1 MKRHLQKWC
10 GVIVAVSIIVVM
22 VMTGAVSHVWAA
34 KNPNPT
40 IAPPNAKAYG
50 KTYAE
55 WSAAWW
61 QWALSLPADQN
72 PFFDGSIPDD
82 EGGCAN
88 IANGQEGPV
97 WFLTGVFNAS
107 GQAVRICDVPA
118 GKALFFPLINTE
130 CSTIEAPP
138 FYGEDEEALR
148 ACVRDII
155 IEDMFAEID
164 GVQIADLESHFAESP
179 LFTFSLPENDV
190 LGLGPGEGQ
199 SVSSGY
205 FLMLPPLS
213 AGEHVI
219 SFGGTYPDFEF
230 TLEILYELT
239 VGPKKP

>member
-1 MKRHLQKWC
+1 MA
-10 GVIVAVSIIVVM
+10 GSVS
-22 VMTGAVSHVWAA
+22 AVWAA
-34 KNPNPT
+34 KNTNPT

-50 KTYAE
+50 KSYAE

-72 PFFDGSIPDD
+72 PFFDGAVPLEGEEGD

-164 GVQIADLESHFAESP
+164 GVQIADLESYFAESP